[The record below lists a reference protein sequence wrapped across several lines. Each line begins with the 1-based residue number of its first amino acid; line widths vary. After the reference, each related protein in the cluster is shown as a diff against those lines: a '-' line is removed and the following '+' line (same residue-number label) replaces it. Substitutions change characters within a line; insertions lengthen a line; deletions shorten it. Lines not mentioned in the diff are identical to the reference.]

1 MRKFHTF
8 IWIPTQRRM
17 CHLSPA
23 SLMTQMGRN
32 AAAGLPSHDVDELID
47 WCLAWFWA
55 MCESMKLWAFNL
67 TPYNAL
73 FYFCLSYLLILW
85 TLNKSHCVA
94 CSRILPVSVF
104 CVLQGSGVTP
114 LKCVEIYDMDLL
126 QWKKWKSINI
136 CQSYERMC
144 SGTIFY
150 WDTVYN
156 VMITKISITI
166 EALFQP
172 KIH

>member
-1 MRKFHTF
+1 MLKVSYFRTLLKTMPDINQSVH
-8 IWIPTQRRM
+8 RR
-17 CHLSPA
+17 HDLVDLLLHFSP
-23 SLMTQMGRN
+23 SV
-32 AAAGLPSHDVDELID
+32 S
-47 WCLAWFWA
+47 
-55 MCESMKLWAFNL
+55 SMMQVISGTYVSVWAFVWKYEIFTFNS